1 MLNLA
6 GGLASASKWLYPSA
20 PRGSCESSEHE
31 AKHLLQRP
39 PYYWTESTLHC
50 RHCPNTQA
58 GTKLQL
64 TMVERRRNTAEYDK
78 KGRCV
83 RHPNIRLRKK
93 KIFGGWKISE
103 FGLC

>member
-1 MLNLA
+1 MA
-6 GGLASASKWLYPSA
+6 D
-20 PRGSCESSEHE
+20 
-31 AKHLLQRP
+31 
-39 PYYWTESTLHC
+39 
-50 RHCPNTQA
+50 
-58 GTKLQL
+58 
-64 TMVERRRNTAEYDK
+64 RRLNTAEYDK